1 MIIQNCQPN
10 RTYSH
15 SHSKCW
21 NTMKYILILRW
32 SFSLYPIVFFTL
44 SRGPAYRVP
53 IPLFYFSSIYWDK
66 HFNLIRITIFDR
78 RRFQAV
84 SAFLRSFDRVVFLRV
99 SVLLWTVVWLV
110 EHCARNLVWGVGEV
124 AVDYLRLFV
133 LSPCSLPSSH
143 ARPERVLIMSPRLAP
158 NLLEMVQ
165 PKPVQRLLAWV

>member
-1 MIIQNCQPN
+1 MEYNEIHSDIKMEFFALPNC
-10 RTYSH
+10 
-15 SHSKCW
+15 
-21 NTMKYILILRW
+21 
-32 SFSLYPIVFFTL
+32 FFTL

-99 SVLLWTVVWLV
+99 SVLLWTVVGLV
-110 EHCARNLVWGVGEV
+110 KHSARISWGVGEV
-124 AVDYLRLFV
+124 AEDYPRLFV

-143 ARPERVLIMSPRLAP
+143 ARPERVLSQSPRLAP
-158 NLLEMVQ
+158 N
-165 PKPVQRLLAWV
+165 